1 MRELQSVPE
10 DDAPN
15 RKHRGSKNPSAIC
28 TGIIRKCAESVLVGS
43 LEPLHAVEQTEDTH
57 GHCHYCW
64 NPCENFTDN
73 TVLGITSLCFF
84 HIGSVRSEEHTSEL
98 QSRSQLVCSF
108 LIEKKKNKDQQ
119 NRS

>member
-43 LEPLHAVEQTEDTH
+43 LEPPHAVEQTEDTH

-73 TVLGITSLCFF
+73 TVLGITSHCFLDRKSTRLNSS
-84 HIGSVRSEEHTSEL
+84 HVATSYAGCRFK
-98 QSRSQLVCSF
+98 QKRQ
-108 LIEKKKNKDQQ
+108 KKKQ
-119 NRS
+119 N

>member
-43 LEPLHAVEQTEDTH
+43 LEPPHAVEQTEDTH

-84 HIGSVRSEEHTSEL
+84 HIGIVTCNFRHSQSSDSPERYLTSTIITGL
-98 QSRSQLVCSF
+98 G
-108 LIEKKKNKDQQ
+108 
-119 NRS
+119 